1 MQVIARLR
9 DALHVE
15 VPVRALF
22 EAPTVAGLTQH
33 IEALRQ
39 AAPAAM
45 VPRPPQGMAPL
56 SVVQAQV
63 WVFDQLLSGL
73 PLFNISHALHLTG
86 HLDVGPWSR
95 AITRLC
101 AAMQSCGR
109 PL

>member
-39 AAPAAM
+39 AAPAARLLPM
-45 VPRPPQGMAPL
+45 CPDHRKAWRPCL
-56 SVVQAQV
+56 
-63 WVFDQLLSGL
+63 
-73 PLFNISHALHLTG
+73 
-86 HLDVGPWSR
+86 WSR
-95 AITRLC
+95 PRYGSSISSLAYPCSTYPMPY
-101 AAMQSCGR
+101 A
-109 PL
+109 